1 MRRLTFDVFL
11 GQRLS
16 GAQIHWNT
24 MAASPIFLIVR
35 MPLSA
40 VLLLSMEL
48 LDGVSFGLIFRALRR
63 ER

>member
-1 MRRLTFDVFL
+1 
-11 GQRLS
+11 
-16 GAQIHWNT
+16 

-48 LDGVSFGLIFRALRR
+48 PDGVSFGLLFRALRR